1 MALSFFGGMA
11 ESFGESLDEQ
21 HKYIR
26 GKRAKDRD
34 FLMTY
39 GVQAVT
45 GAKGKVNDAVNIG
58 MQLETMGLP
67 KADINFIVDQSGPA
81 GLSALYERV
90 KGYTP
95 DELTPDVFKSM
106 IKRTAEYK
114 PSNMT
119 YQEMIEKTFGL
130 YKANVTDDPAEN
142 EKVGFWSSMGFDPDA
157 ADSALDEQYI
167 GGYTG
172 RDIKRIMGT
181 APPGMTA
188 PLAVDF
194 SLLPKR
200 YSPQAQGRFATD
212 TFSRIEREANVALN
226 SIAQGA
232 KAIEL
237 LEGKDLTLYTSLA
250 AAIKGD
256 KYERMVELVP
266 SIGDGLLKFND
277 LTGGGLSNNP
287 FFLQDIPNFFSTE
300 ASKRTGDATGTSTI
314 EIDYSKAY
322 NLFPNMP
329 ALADIKTYNTAELA
343 AASGD
348 PFFIL
353 NGKLTRNKDHESFK
367 VVGGGSEVVGG
378 GSAAAD
384 VVVGGST
391 DTLAQQMLSLDV
403 PDNET
408 DGEAAGTNPVL
419 DGWNNITDKAMADL
433 QSAFNDD
440 FRVNSTN
447 RTRLE
452 NEKIKDDYA
461 ADKLQLST
469 ALENIKSYLQAD
481 ASGASKE
488 VLEGLAV
495 KMTTGLD
502 TAPED
507 VQSMVMGLIENLENE
522 EFPPPTRNFGGQ
534 LLDFGKS
541 VISKLPKSTA
551 GSQESGFNLP
561 EDVTAMGQ
569 IPYTELRTVAPPPS
583 RSEFFSKLRSR
594 LREKLEE
601 AQTAGAPPEE
611 TRSLKE
617 QLIKLDDESP
627 STEFVSFDS
636 LKSELKLGNLRDGD
650 VIKYGGKYFT
660 VNQKDLFGAIG
671 QVKVIGQ

>member
-1 MALSFFGGMA
+1 
-11 ESFGESLDEQ
+11 
-21 HKYIR
+21 
-26 GKRAKDRD
+26 
-34 FLMTY
+34 
-39 GVQAVT
+39 
-45 GAKGKVNDAVNIG
+45 
-58 MQLETMGLP
+58 
-67 KADINFIVDQSGPA
+67 
-81 GLSALYERV
+81 
-90 KGYTP
+90 
-95 DELTPDVFKSM
+95 
-106 IKRTAEYK
+106 
-114 PSNMT
+114 
-119 YQEMIEKTFGL
+119 
-130 YKANVTDDPAEN
+130 
-142 EKVGFWSSMGFDPDA
+142 
-157 ADSALDEQYI
+157 
-167 GGYTG
+167 
-172 RDIKRIMGT
+172 
-181 APPGMTA
+181 
-188 PLAVDF
+188 
-194 SLLPKR
+194 
-200 YSPQAQGRFATD
+200 
-212 TFSRIEREANVALN
+212 
-226 SIAQGA
+226 
-232 KAIEL
+232 
-237 LEGKDLTLYTSLA
+237 
-250 AAIKGD
+250 
-256 KYERMVELVP
+256 
-266 SIGDGLLKFND
+266 
-277 LTGGGLSNNP
+277 
-287 FFLQDIPNFFSTE
+287 
-300 ASKRTGDATGTSTI
+300 
-314 EIDYSKAY
+314 
-322 NLFPNMP
+322 
-329 ALADIKTYNTAELA
+329 
-343 AASGD
+343 
-348 PFFIL
+348 
-353 NGKLTRNKDHESFK
+353 
-367 VVGGGSEVVGG
+367 
-378 GSAAAD
+378 
-384 VVVGGST
+384 
-391 DTLAQQMLSLDV
+391 
-403 PDNET
+403 
-408 DGEAAGTNPVL
+408 
-419 DGWNNITDKAMADL
+419 MADL

-541 VISKLPKSTA
+541 VLNKLPKSTA

>member
-95 DELTPDVFKSM
+95 AELTPDVFKSM

-232 KAIEL
+232 EAIAL
-237 LEGKDLTLYTSLA
+237 LEGKDLALHTSLA

-256 KYERMVELVP
+256 KYERMLELVP

-367 VVGGGSEVVGG
+367 VVGGSEVVGGGSEVVGGGSEVVGG

-452 NEKIKDDYA
+452 NGKIKDDYA

-495 KMTTGLD
+495 KMTTELD

-534 LLDFGKS
+534 LLDFGRS
-541 VISKLPKSTA
+541 VLNKLPKSTA

-561 EDVTAMGQ
+561 KDVVAMGQ
-569 IPYTELRTVAPPPS
+569 IPYTELRPVALTS
-583 RSEFFSKLRSR
+583 DSFSSQDAL
-594 LREKLEE
+594 
-601 AQTAGAPPEE
+601 
-611 TRSLKE
+611 
-617 QLIKLDDESP
+617 
-627 STEFVSFDS
+627 EFVSFDS
-636 LKSELKLGNLRDGD
+636 LKNELKLGNLRDGD
-650 VIKYGGKYFT
+650 VVKYGGKYFR